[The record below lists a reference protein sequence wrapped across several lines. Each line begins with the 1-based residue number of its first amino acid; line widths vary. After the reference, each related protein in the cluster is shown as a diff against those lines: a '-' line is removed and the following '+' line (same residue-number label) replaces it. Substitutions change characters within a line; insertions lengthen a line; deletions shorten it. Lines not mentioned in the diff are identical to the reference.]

1 MEGIRAGWNKAL
13 RTIYGCCWNASE
25 QNSAAC
31 WALMVELAGGK
42 KAAPFRD
49 RAAGTT
55 GFILRK
61 SRTAKAPP
69 RDDATRKIKSSIAAP
84 RILAPSIT
92 AKQIEL
98 RASRDR
104 DYILQ
109 QKRNRRVGW
118 KVRIA

>member
-1 MEGIRAGWNKAL
+1 MKGSLGTELCCLLGPDGGTGIF
-13 RTIYGCCWNASE
+13 
-25 QNSAAC
+25 
-31 WALMVELAGGK
+31 GGK

-104 DYILQ
+104 DYILL